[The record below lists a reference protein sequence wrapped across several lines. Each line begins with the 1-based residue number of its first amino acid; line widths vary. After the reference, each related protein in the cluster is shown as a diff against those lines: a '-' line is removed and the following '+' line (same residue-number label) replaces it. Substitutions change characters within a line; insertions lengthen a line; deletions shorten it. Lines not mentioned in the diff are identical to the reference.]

1 MLQLTA
7 EMRMIFFISSKCR
20 SPPFLLSVIQTQKK
34 KKTNRPMNF
43 KKDWNIAIINSLRK
57 FDLEFYKAEHIRLS
71 FGHHL
76 KQRTWNKYRN

>member
-1 MLQLTA
+1 
-7 EMRMIFFISSKCR
+7 
-20 SPPFLLSVIQTQKK
+20 
-34 KKTNRPMNF
+34 MNF